1 MTDPKPQQPGSGA
14 ITPRLIASLDDA
26 ETLMQHAA
34 RCGMP
39 TNAEAIKT
47 IIAVRAA
54 VAAQQVDAELEA
66 RFWIVLAELSK
77 AMQPA
82 TIEGIKE
89 TRYYNGGPLRAWLR
103 HGCCARIWRRIA
115 RKNQGGAAE
124 DKSAETERPP
134 EAYVAVWR
142 YTFLALLLLVFIVV
156 VQGITG
162 YGATILE
169 NLRALEEQRARLD
182 SESDLVEKLPMT
194 DPAKGVQ
201 LKKISQRLKDVG
213 EQEEANISLLRVFN
227 SLSTPW
233 FALLPAAIKPTN
245 DPITVAE
252 RAGFSVAALNG
263 YLMPVLIGTLG
274 AVAHILRSLARQ
286 ISEDSYSSEARVQML
301 LRLVLGPLAGAAVG
315 LIFVEAP
322 DAATAEPSNAFAQ
335 FGLGIGPFALPF
347 IAGYSVEFFFELA
360 DRLIGAF
367 TSKQT

>member
-1 MTDPKPQQPGSGA
+1 MTEPAPQKPVNGPP
-14 ITPRLIASLDDA
+14 TPRLVASLDDA

-34 RCGMP
+34 RGGLP
-39 TNAEAIKT
+39 IAPEAIKT
-47 IIAVRAA
+47 IVEARAA
-54 VAAQQVDAELEA
+54 VAARSVSADLET
-66 RFWIVLAELSK
+66 RFWTVLAELSK

-89 TRYYNGGPLRAWLR
+89 TRYYNGGPLASWLR
-103 HGCCARIWRRIA
+103 RGCCARIWRWMT
-115 RKNQGGAAE
+115 RKDQVEDVKDKVAA
-124 DKSAETERPP
+124 TEQPP

-142 YTFLALLLLVFIVV
+142 YTIVALLLLAFIVI

-169 NLRALEEQRARLD
+169 NLRVLQEQRGTLD
-182 SESDLVEKLPMT
+182 GQSDVVNNLPMT
-194 DPAKGVQ
+194 DPTKGVQ
-201 LKKISQRLKDVG
+201 LKKIDERQRDIVK
-213 EQEEANISLLRVFN
+213 QEEANISLLRVFN

-233 FALLPAAIKPTN
+233 FALLPETIKPK
-245 DPITVAE
+245 DDSITVAE
-252 RAGFSVAALNG
+252 RASFSVAALNG

-322 DAATAEPSNAFAQ
+322 DAAANEASNAFVE

-360 DRLIGAF
+360 DRVIGAF
-367 TSKQT
+367 TSKP